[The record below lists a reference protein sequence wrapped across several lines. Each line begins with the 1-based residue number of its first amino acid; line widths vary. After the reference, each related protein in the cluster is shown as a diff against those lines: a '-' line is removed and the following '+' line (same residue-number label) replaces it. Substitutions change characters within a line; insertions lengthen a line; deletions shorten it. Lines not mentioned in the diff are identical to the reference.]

1 MIKLPLETI
10 IQKIREKTG
19 MTQEEVRDKIKQKM
33 QQLAGLISEEGAGH
47 ILANENS
54 IKLFEEESGRLK
66 IAHLLPG
73 MRNVEIA
80 GRIQDIFEVRTFQKE
95 ERTGKVGSFMIGDET
110 GLIRVVLWG
119 DQTEKLRGLEKGVV
133 VKIQFVYIKDNQ
145 GRKEV
150 HLRDNSNMIINPPD
164 EVVGEVKKRAF
175 TRKGVYEL
183 AEERDVEL
191 LGNIM
196 QIFDLKFF
204 EVCPHCNKRARPEQQ
219 GFICQT
225 HGMVEPTFSYV
236 TNLVLDDGTGT
247 IRTVFFANQ
256 LQHLLQK
263 KHQEIMSLKDNQQGF
278 EELKKIFLGK
288 MIKISGNVN
297 KNKMFDRL
305 EFMVQ
310 QVDPH
315 PPAIEE
321 LHRTRIQRITKT
333 DEKGQQVVKE
343 IPVIEEIN
351 EEADVVNNGQ
361 I

>member
-33 QQLAGLISEEGAGH
+33 EQLAGLISEEGAAH
-47 ILANENS
+47 ILANEKG

-119 DQTEKLRGLEKGVV
+119 DQTEKLQGLEKEAV
-133 VKIQFVYIKDNQ
+133 VKIQFAYIKDNQ

-150 HLRDNSNMIINPPD
+150 HLRDNSNLVVNPPD
-164 EVVGEVKKRAF
+164 EVVGEVKKRVF
-175 TRKGVYEL
+175 TRKGIYEL
-183 AEERDVEL
+183 SEEKDVEL

-219 GFICQT
+219 GFICQV
-225 HGMVEPTFSYV
+225 HGIVEPLFSYV

-256 LQHLLQK
+256 LQQLLQK
-263 KHQEIMSLKDNQQGF
+263 KHQEIIGLKDNITPF
-278 EELKKIFLGK
+278 EELKKTLLGRI
-288 MIKISGNVN
+288 IKIDGNAT

-305 EFMVQ
+305 EFLVQ
-310 QVDPH
+310 RVDVH
-315 PPAIEE
+315 PNAAEE
-321 LHRTRIQRITKT
+321 LNRTRTQRITKT
-333 DEKGQQVVKE
+333 GEQGQQIIQE
-343 IPVIEEIN
+343 IPVIEEIDEIK
-351 EEADVVNNGQ
+351 EEQ